1 MRGTYLSDSLRI
13 RLIVGFLGEAGQYGW
28 WRTSFYQPS
37 SHHFLDPIF
46 PRTGHLAQ
54 YHGVV
59 EAARLNHDENLSAGT
74 YHLFRLPEEVE
85 QDLHAL
91 MQENAGEDAIGESLR
106 DKASALAALKS
117 SAHTGSART
126 VGPTA
131 VGNIRD
137 LMSPKTIRQIA
148 GVYAMAFDQGIKS
161 YPYLVN

>member
-1 MRGTYLSDSLRI
+1 MTGNNRSALLHV
-13 RLIVGFLGEAGQYGW
+13 RLLVGFLGEANQYGW

-46 PRTGHLAQ
+46 PRTATLVQ

-91 MQENAGEDAIGESLR
+91 MQEITRQGTNGDLQ
-106 DKASALAALKS
+106 DTASALAALKS
-117 SAHTGSART
+117 AARAGTALT
-126 VGPTA
+126 VGPTT
-131 VGNIRD
+131 VGNIQD
-137 LMSPKTIRQIA
+137 LKSPDTLQHIA
-148 GVYAMAFDQGIKS
+148 GVYTMAFERGVKS

>member
-1 MRGTYLSDSLRI
+1 MTGNNRSALLRV
-13 RLIVGFLGEAGQYGW
+13 RLLVGFLGEANQYGW

-46 PRTGHLAQ
+46 PRTATLAQ

-91 MQENAGEDAIGESLR
+91 MQENAGQGANGDLQ
-106 DKASALAALKS
+106 DTASALAALKS
-117 SAHTGSART
+117 SARAGTAST

-131 VGNIRD
+131 VGNIQD
-137 LMSPKTIRQIA
+137 LKSPDTLQQIA
-148 GVYAMAFDQGIKS
+148 GVYTMAFERGVKS